1 MANPFGKLTA
11 RRVEPVVIEGE
22 TLYLRSLTAG
32 QSMRISK
39 SGKQG
44 DTLDYLAESI
54 CAEDGNAL
62 FKSTAEAK
70 TALEGISLN
79 AMTQLMTALN
89 KLNGLGGEDD
99 SKNSSETQ

>member
-1 MANPFGKLTA
+1 MANPFGKLVN

-32 QSMRISK
+32 QSLRIGAG
-39 SGKQG
+39 GKAG
-44 DTLDYLAESI
+44 NSLDYLAESI
-54 CAEDGNAL
+54 CSEDGSSL
-62 FKSTAEAK
+62 FTSTKEARA
-70 TALEGISLN
+70 ALEDISLS

-99 SKNSSETQ
+99 PKNSDETQ